1 MNVMQYKFVAQE
13 LQRRMQVIEDRNKNY
28 EKSKAWQRYKR
39 QEEQLYKKIEQLRKQ
54 EELENGNQPSC

>member
-1 MNVMQYKFVAQE
+1 MQYKFVAQE